1 MFNDA
6 QPHSTLN
13 IQNSTFNIP
22 PLTLSPLRR
31 LFGYFARHKPALTL
45 GAICVAASAGFS
57 LLKPMIVG
65 SAVNELAKAVSRGAL
80 VRYGMMLVGAAAFEG
95 LFLFLQRRILIGESR
110 RIEYEMRN
118 DFYGHLQS
126 LPVSYYQEQRTG
138 DLLSRATNDL
148 ASVRLLIGPAV
159 MHALSSLLVV
169 IGAFVMMLRINSE
182 MALLSLISVPVIV
195 YMVQYFGQRIHVKY
209 KAVQDYFGDISA
221 RVQENLAG
229 VRVVRAFGRERAES
243 QVFAAMNRE
252 YVGRNRT
259 VIRLTALFY
268 PGLHA
273 MIGFLFGLI
282 FFLGSRE
289 MIRGTLSIGSFI
301 AFQLYLGRMVW
312 PLIALGWVTNL
323 FQRGMA
329 SMVRLHEVWSIQPDV
344 RVDAGERVVAPIRG
358 EIEIRNLTF
367 SYAGSSR
374 PTLRDINLHVR
385 PGETVGIV
393 GRTGSGKSTLLAL
406 ITRTFEQPPGT
417 IFIDGRPIESIPVSQ
432 LRQWIGAVPQ
442 ETFLFSE
449 SIAENIRFGRRE
461 ASSDDVQE
469 SAALAGLSTDVA
481 SFPQG
486 LETIIGER
494 GITLSGGQKQ
504 RTAIA
509 RALVRDPAILILD
522 DALSAVDTSTE
533 EQILRALREIR
544 KGRTALIV
552 SHRVSSVKDA
562 DTIIVIDDGRIVER
576 GTHDALLAHD
586 GYYANLYRRQTLEEE
601 IAEIA

>member
-1 MFNDA
+1 M
-6 QPHSTLN
+6 T
-13 IQNSTFNIP
+13 
-22 PLTLSPLRR
+22 PLQR
-31 LFGYFARHKPALTL
+31 LFHYFGRHKPSLTL
-45 GAICVAASAGFS
+45 GALCVFGSAGFS
-57 LLKPMIVG
+57 LLKPLIVG
-65 SAVNELAKAVSRGAL
+65 GAVNELAKAITRGTL
-80 VRYGMMLVGAAAFEG
+80 VRYGLLLIGASVLEG
-95 LFLFLQRRILIGESR
+95 LFLFLQRRIIISESR
-110 RIEYEMRN
+110 RIEYEMRS

-126 LPVSYYQEQRTG
+126 LPVAYYQEQRTG

-148 ASVRLLIGPAV
+148 ASVRMLIGPAV
-159 MHALSSLLVV
+159 MHALSSIIVV
-169 IGAFVMMLRINSE
+169 IGAFIMMLRINRG
-182 MALLSLISVPVIV
+182 MSLMSLTSVPVIIL
-195 YMVQYFGQRIHVKY
+195 MVHYFGQRIHVKY

-243 QVFAAMNRE
+243 QTFAAMNRE
-252 YVGRNRT
+252 YVGHNRT
-259 VIRLTALFY
+259 VIKLTAMFY

-273 MIGFLFGLI
+273 MIGILFCLI
-282 FFLGSRE
+282 FFIGSRN

-344 RVDAGERVVAPIRG
+344 RVDDGDLVIAPVRG
-358 EIEIRNLTF
+358 EIVIRHLTF
-367 SYAGSSR
+367 AYAGAPR
-374 PTLRDINLHVR
+374 PTLRDIDLQVSA
-385 PGETVGIV
+385 GETVGIV

-406 ITRTFEQPPGT
+406 ITRTFEPPPGT
-417 IFIDGRPIESIPVSQ
+417 IFIDGRPIESFPTSQ

-449 SIAENIRFGRRE
+449 SIAENIRFGRRS
-461 ASSDDVQE
+461 ASPEEIRDASNM
-469 SAALAGLSTDVA
+469 AGLSSDVV

-486 LETIIGER
+486 LDTLIGER

-533 EQILRALREIR
+533 EQILSALREIR

-562 DTIIVIDDGRIVER
+562 GNIIVIDEGRIVER
-576 GTHDALLAHD
+576 GTHDSLIARD

>member
-1 MFNDA
+1 
-6 QPHSTLN
+6 
-13 IQNSTFNIP
+13 
-22 PLTLSPLRR
+22 
-31 LFGYFARHKPALTL
+31 
-45 GAICVAASAGFS
+45 
-57 LLKPMIVG
+57 
-65 SAVNELAKAVSRGAL
+65 
-80 VRYGMMLVGAAAFEG
+80 
-95 LFLFLQRRILIGESR
+95 
-110 RIEYEMRN
+110 
-118 DFYGHLQS
+118 LQS
-126 LPVSYYQEQRTG
+126 LPVAYYQEQRTG

-148 ASVRLLIGPAV
+148 ASVRMLIGPAV
-159 MHALSSLLVV
+159 MHALSSLIVV
-169 IGAFVMMLRINSE
+169 IGAFVMMLRINRE
-182 MALLSLISVPVIV
+182 MALLSLISVPVIIL
-195 YMVQYFGQRIHVKY
+195 MVRYFGQRIHVKF

-243 QVFAAMNRE
+243 QLFAAMNRE

-259 VIRLTALFY
+259 VIKLTAMFY

-273 MIGFLFGLI
+273 MIGLLFCLI
-282 FFLGSRE
+282 FYLGSRA
-289 MIRGTLSIGSFI
+289 MILGTLSIGSFI

-344 RVDAGERVVAPIRG
+344 QTDSGERVLVPVRG
-358 EIEIRNLTF
+358 EIEIRHLNFT
-367 SYAGSSR
+367 YGGSSR
-374 PTLRDINLHVR
+374 PTLRDIDLHVR

-406 ITRTFEQPPGT
+406 ITRTFEPPPGT
-417 IFIDGRPIESIPVSQ
+417 ILIDRRPIESFPTSQ

-449 SIAENIRFGRRE
+449 SIAENIRFGRRD
-461 ASSDDVQE
+461 ASPEDVQE
-469 SAALAGLSTDVA
+469 SAGLAGLSGDVA

-486 LETIIGER
+486 LETLIGER

-522 DALSAVDTSTE
+522 DSLSAVDTNTE

-576 GTHDALLAHD
+576 GTHDTLLEQD

-601 IAEIA
+601 IEEIA

>member
-1 MFNDA
+1 M
-6 QPHSTLN
+6 
-13 IQNSTFNIP
+13 
-22 PLTLSPLRR
+22 SPLRR
-31 LFGYFARHKPALTL
+31 LFHYFGLHKPALTL
-45 GAICVAASAGFS
+45 GALCVMASAGFS
-57 LLKPMIVG
+57 LLKPLIVG
-65 SAVNELAKAVSRGAL
+65 NAVNELAKAVTRGAL
-80 VRYGMMLVGAAAFEG
+80 IRYALLLVGASVCEG
-95 LFLFLQRRILIGESR
+95 LFLLLQRRILIGESR
-110 RIEYEMRN
+110 RIEFQMRN

-148 ASVRLLIGPAV
+148 ASVRMLIGPAV
-159 MHALSSLLVV
+159 MHALSSLIVV
-169 IGAFVMMLRINSE
+169 VGAFVMMLRINRQMSL
-182 MALLSLISVPVIV
+182 MALSSVPVIV
-195 YMVQYFGQRIHVKY
+195 WMVQYFGQHIHLKY

-229 VRVVRAFGRERAES
+229 VRVVRAFGREREEGR
-243 QVFAAMNRE
+243 VFAAMNRE
-252 YVGRNRT
+252 YVERNRT
-259 VIRLTALFY
+259 VIKLTATFY

-273 MIGFLFGLI
+273 MIGLLFGLI
-282 FFLGSRE
+282 FFFGSRD
-289 MIRGTLSIGSFI
+289 MIRGTMSIGSFI

-329 SMVRLHEVWSIQPDV
+329 SMVRLHEVWSVEPEV
-344 RVDAGERVVAPIRG
+344 RVNEGERVMAPVLG

-367 SYAGSSR
+367 SYSGAR
-374 PTLRDINLHVR
+374 QPALRDIDLHVR
-385 PGETVGIV
+385 AGETVGIV

-406 ITRTFEQPPGT
+406 ITRTFEPPPGT
-417 IFIDGRPIESIPVSQ
+417 ILIDRRPIESFPTSQ
-432 LRQWIGAVPQ
+432 LRQWIGSVPQ

-449 SIAENIRFGRRE
+449 SIAENIRFGRRD
-461 ASSDDVQE
+461 ASADEVRD
-469 SAALAGLSTDVA
+469 SANLAGLSGDVA

-486 LETIIGER
+486 LETLIGER

-509 RALVRDPAILILD
+509 RALVRNPAILILD
-522 DALSAVDTSTE
+522 DSLSAVDTNTE

-576 GTHDALLAHD
+576 GTHDTLLAHD

-601 IAEIA
+601 IEEIA

>member
-1 MFNDA
+1 M
-6 QPHSTLN
+6 
-13 IQNSTFNIP
+13 
-22 PLTLSPLRR
+22 
-31 LFGYFARHKPALTL
+31 
-45 GAICVAASAGFS
+45 ASAAFS
-57 LLKPMIVG
+57 LLKPLIVG
-65 SAVNELAKAVSRGAL
+65 GAVNELAKAVTRGAL
-80 VRYGMMLVGAAAFEG
+80 VRYGLLLVGASMCEG
-95 LFLFLQRRILIGESR
+95 LFLFLQRRIIIGESR

-126 LPVSYYQEQRTG
+126 LPVAYYQEQRTG

-148 ASVRLLIGPAV
+148 ASVRMLIGPAV
-159 MHALSSLLVV
+159 MHALSSLIVV
-169 IGAFVMMLRINSE
+169 IGAFVMMLRINRE
-182 MALLSLISVPVIV
+182 MALLSLISVPVIIL
-195 YMVQYFGQRIHVKY
+195 MVRYFGQRIHVKF

-243 QVFAAMNRE
+243 QLFAAMNRE

-259 VIRLTALFY
+259 VIKLTAMFY

-273 MIGFLFGLI
+273 MIGLLFCLI
-282 FFLGSRE
+282 FYLGSRA
-289 MIRGTLSIGSFI
+289 MILGTLSIGSFI

-344 RVDAGERVVAPIRG
+344 QTDSGERVLVPVRG
-358 EIEIRNLTF
+358 EIEIRHLNFT
-367 SYAGSSR
+367 YGGSSR
-374 PTLRDINLHVR
+374 PTLRDIDLHVR

-406 ITRTFEQPPGT
+406 ITRTFEPPPGT
-417 IFIDGRPIESIPVSQ
+417 ILIDRRPIESFPTSQ

-449 SIAENIRFGRRE
+449 SIAENIRFGRRD
-461 ASSDDVQE
+461 ASPEDVQE
-469 SAALAGLSTDVA
+469 SAGLAGLSGDVA

-486 LETIIGER
+486 LETLIGER

-522 DALSAVDTSTE
+522 DSLSAVDTNTE

-576 GTHDALLAHD
+576 GTHDTLLEQD

-601 IAEIA
+601 IEEIA

>member
-1 MFNDA
+1 M
-6 QPHSTLN
+6 
-13 IQNSTFNIP
+13 
-22 PLTLSPLRR
+22 SPLRR
-31 LFGYFARHKPALTL
+31 LFYYFAKHKTPLLL
-45 GAICVAASAGFS
+45 GALCVAGSAAFS

-65 SAVNELAKAVSRGAL
+65 SAVNELATAVTRGAL
-80 VRYGMMLVGAAAFEG
+80 IRYSLLLIGASVFEG
-95 LFLFLQRRILIGESR
+95 LFLYLQRRIVIGESR
-110 RIEYEMRN
+110 HIEYEMRN

-126 LPVSYYQEQRTG
+126 LPPAYYQEQRTG

-148 ASVRLLIGPAV
+148 ASVRMLIGPAV
-159 MHALSSLLVV
+159 MHALSSLIVV
-169 IGAFVMMLRINSE
+169 IGAFVMMLRINRE
-182 MALLSLISVPVIV
+182 MALLSLTSVPVIV
-195 YMVQYFGQRIHVKY
+195 WMVQYFGQRIHVKF
-209 KAVQDYFGDISA
+209 KEVQDYFGDISA

-243 QVFAAMNRE
+243 KTFTAMNRE
-252 YVGRNRT
+252 FVERNRT
-259 VIRLTALFY
+259 VIKLQAMFY

-273 MIGFLFGLI
+273 MIGLLFGLI
-282 FFLGSRE
+282 FFIGSRQ

-329 SMVRLHEVWSIQPDV
+329 SMVRLHEVWSIEPDV
-344 RVDAGERVVAPIRG
+344 RVDAGERVLSPVRG
-358 EIEIRNLTF
+358 EIEIRDLTF
-367 SYAGSSR
+367 GYATATR
-374 PTLRDINLHVR
+374 PSLRDINLHVL
-385 PGETVGIV
+385 PGQTVGIV

-406 ITRTFEQPPGT
+406 ITRTFEPPPGT
-417 IFIDGRPIESIPVSQ
+417 ILIDGRPVESFPTSQ

-449 SIAENIRFGRRE
+449 SIAENIRFGRRDAPAE
-461 ASSDDVQE
+461 DVQE
-469 SAALAGLSTDVA
+469 SASLAGLSGDVA

-486 LETIIGER
+486 LETLIGER

-509 RALVRDPAILILD
+509 RSLVRDPAVLILD
-522 DALSAVDTSTE
+522 DALSAVDTNTE

-576 GTHDALLAHD
+576 GTHEILLAQK
-586 GYYANLYRRQTLEEE
+586 GYYADLYRRQTLEEE